1 MDPQNDTLVVSG
13 LHSGYGAVQVLH
25 GVSLNVRKGS
35 VTALLGANGAGK
47 TTLMRTLC
55 GLIAPSAGRIEFEG
69 SDLTRADPSARV
81 GAGIALSPEGRMAFP
96 SLTVEENLSLGAI
109 CRRSWSRR
117 HEQIRATYEMF
128 PRLYERRRQMAGS
141 LSGGEQQMLAVARA
155 LMSRPSLLL
164 LDEPT
169 LGLAPVVV
177 NDVFDMLRRLAG
189 QGLTM
194 LIAEQNVQRTLE
206 MADYAYVLENGQVRS
221 EGEGRELIGDASVK
235 QAYLGR

>member
-1 MDPQNDTLVVSG
+1 MSPQNNTLVVSG
-13 LHSGYGAVQVLH
+13 LHSGYGVVQVLH
-25 GVSLNVRKGS
+25 GVSLNVKKGS

-55 GLIAPSAGRIEFEG
+55 GLVTPVAGKIEFDG
-69 SDLTRADPSARV
+69 RDLTHLDSSARV
-81 GAGIALSPEGRMAFP
+81 EAGIALSPEGRMVFP

-109 CRRSWSRR
+109 SRRSWGRR
-117 HEQIRATYEMF
+117 HEQIHATYDMF
-128 PRLYERRRQMAGS
+128 PRLLERRRQMAGA

-177 NDVFDMLRRLAG
+177 NDVFDMLKKLAE

-221 EGEGRELIGDASVK
+221 EGVGRELISDASVK